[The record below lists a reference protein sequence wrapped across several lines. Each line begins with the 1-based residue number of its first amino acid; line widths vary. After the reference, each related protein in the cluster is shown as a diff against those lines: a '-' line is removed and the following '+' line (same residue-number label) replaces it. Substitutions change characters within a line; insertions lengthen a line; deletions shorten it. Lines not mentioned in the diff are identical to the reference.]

1 MIIDFSVKRALVESD
16 GQNHAIRIELYDTGS
31 GADQVSNDGI
41 YSRYFSKYESTDDTR
56 FTLRCQVIGDE
67 DTNFVTS
74 KSGAKTLGLMRSYPL
89 DPTDSTAAVCCG
101 SSIGEDIE
109 TESTG
114 NFTRLATGKSFKALN
129 PPGPNNDVFPPGKVT
144 DLKGSLNEDF
154 TAVSF
159 TFTAPGNNYDDGV
172 GKQSAEVI

>member
-16 GQNHAIRIELYDTGS
+16 GQNQAIRIELYDTGS

-41 YSRYFSKYESTDDTR
+41 YSRYFSKYESRDDTR

-74 KSGAKTLGLMRSYPL
+74 KSGAKTLELMKSYPL

-114 NFTRLATGKSFKALN
+114 NFTRLATGKSFKATN
-129 PPGPNNDVFPPGKVT
+129 IPNSDVFPPGKVT

-154 TAVSF
+154 TEVSI
-159 TFTAPGNNYDDGV
+159 TFTAPGNDYDDGV
-172 GKQSAEVI
+172 GKQ